1 MLASVVSMR
10 VVKKGR
16 PAAPLWVSDTCET
29 MAMVVSEAML
39 RNMRGKKKYM
49 TGMFC

>member
-16 PAAPLWVSDTCET
+16 PAAPLWMSDTCET
-29 MAMVVSEAML
+29 MAIVVSEAML
-39 RNMRGKKKYM
+39 RIMRGKKEYV
-49 TGMFC
+49 T